1 MLKTDSLKAVELIYQ
16 SLDSK
21 KAIDIKILDIEK
33 ITPVADYFVIASG
46 SSDSQIEAMMDAV
59 DEAMTKAG
67 YQMKHQEGFKR
78 GGWVLLDYGSVVVHI
93 FDTENRQ
100 FYDLER
106 IWKDAGTV
114 DPSELN
120 ITQK

>member
-59 DEAMTKAG
+59 DEVMTKAG
-67 YQMKHQEGFKR
+67 HQMKHQEGFKR

-106 IWKDAGTV
+106 IWKDADTV